1 MWDAEHQRELVF
13 LTNIFHLAA
22 STIGAIYKDRWQ
34 SELFFKALKQNLKIK
49 TFVGTSENAVNVQ
62 IWTALIAMLLL
73 KFLWLKS
80 TWPWSL
86 SNLAAMLR
94 FNLLSYR
101 DLWAWLDEPFKIPI
115 VIPDEKQLA
124 LLA

>member
-1 MWDAEHQRELVF
+1 MLYEVIERRAVSSRGNVKRDETIQLAEGYGRKRCPSRLRQVTVWDAEHERELVF

-34 SELFFKALKQNLKIK
+34 IELFFKALKQNLKIK

-73 KFLWLKS
+73 KW
-80 TWPWSL
+80 
-86 SNLAAMLR
+86 
-94 FNLLSYR
+94 
-101 DLWAWLDEPFKIPI
+101 
-115 VIPDEKQLA
+115 
-124 LLA
+124 